1 MTDKFDKDRFIH
13 KDLSTYKTILNFKS
27 SFKIVEKAMGK
38 MIWINRN
45 NQVDT

>member
-27 SFKIVEKAMGK
+27 SFKKRWGK
-38 MIWINRN
+38 
-45 NQVDT
+45 